1 MTSTENSGDAK
12 ANKEKNKD
20 RATKSPRDRKKQQ
33 KGSKEQ
39 KGPRE
44 KRDKGGKAPKKD
56 KAGAEIG
63 EGEGLF
69 HGFRVRKEDVAV
81 LRKLA
86 KKLNESGMKRE
97 EIKETLKRE
106 RRRAEKAL
114 AREKK
119 YVCFNCRQPGH
130 ELSECPEAARAGA
143 KGR

>member
-1 MTSTENSGDAK
+1 MTSTDNPGNVK

-20 RATKSPRDRKKQQ
+20 RAKSPKDRKKQQ

-39 KGPRE
+39 KGPR
-44 KRDKGGKAPKKD
+44 DKSGKAPKKD

-130 ELSECPEAARAGA
+130 EFGVPG
-143 KGR
+143 GRLRRTKEP